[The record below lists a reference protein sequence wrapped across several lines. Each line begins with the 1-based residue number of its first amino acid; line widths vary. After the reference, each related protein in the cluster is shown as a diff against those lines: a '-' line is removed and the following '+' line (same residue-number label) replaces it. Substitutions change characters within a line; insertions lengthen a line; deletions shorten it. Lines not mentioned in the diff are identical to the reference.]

1 MAKTLANVIASVRA
15 RLPKW
20 DSGLETELNSHLEE
34 VIRDICKQYPYW
46 FLKVNPGAAF
56 AASFFPGDEASLAA
70 ATPVKGNWLGRG
82 WLRVDEGTSRYLVYS
97 PAVPGPDHDSDG
109 TKWFATPVQ
118 RIDSVYVVEPE
129 GTLTGTEIPCYNAA
143 NSFEATGG
151 SKYSSGSSELRQ
163 VVWEN
168 VMESGETVTYLNIF
182 PEPTKD
188 FLLAFNYTVQYAADY
203 TIGASSSNSL
213 FLNYYETAVAAGML
227 MAADYFSDAPLQEY
241 WMNKLYGKKPVGLI
255 AGMKKDTITMPFKDR
270 MVLKPNGTNPAT
282 TRRELRGQRRYNW
295 RR

>member
-1 MAKTLANVIASVRA
+1 MAKTLANVISSVQA

-20 DSGLETELNSHLEE
+20 DSDLETELNSHLEE

-56 AASFFPGDEASLAA
+56 ATSFFPGDADSLAA
-70 ATPVKGNWLGRG
+70 LTPVKGNWVGRG
-82 WLRVDEGTSRYLVYS
+82 WLRVDEGTTRYKLWS
-97 PAVPGPDHDSDG
+97 PAVPGPDHDADG
-109 TKWFATPVQ
+109 TKWFDTPVQ
-118 RIDSVYVVEPE
+118 RIDAVFKVEPG
-129 GTLTGTEIPCYNAA
+129 GTLTGTEIPCYNAS
-143 NSFEATGG
+143 NSFDATGG
-151 SKYSSGSSELRQ
+151 AKYSTGASDIRQ

-168 VMESGETVTYLNIF
+168 VMESGETVTYINIF

-188 FLLAFNYTVQYAADY
+188 DLLAFNYTLQYAPDFVV
-203 TIGASSSNSL
+203 SSSTSNSL

-227 MAADYFSDAPLQEY
+227 MAADFFSDAPLQEY
-241 WMNKLYGKKPVGLI
+241 WMNRLYGKKPIGLI
-255 AGMKKDTITMPFKDR
+255 AGMKKDTATMPFKDR
-270 MVLKPNGTNPAT
+270 MVLKPTGTHPDL